1 MKDLLPIGSVVT
13 LKEGTKRLM
22 IIGRLQQNVRTKK
35 VYDYAGCLWPEGY
48 MDKDSCYVFDHED
61 IDCLYYIGLQD
72 IEEFNF
78 RFELDEMRK
87 KNKPI
92 DICLIGVLLVF
103 RFCKIR
109 SRKLDI
115 LDCLPLNC
123 RIHLDHALQNC
134 ISLSNIQDK
143 LF

>member
-13 LKEGTKRLM
+13 LKEGTKKLM

-78 RFELDEMRK
+78 RFELDEMIK
-87 KNKPI
+87 KQANRH
-92 DICLIGVLLVF
+92 LSIGILLVF
-103 RFCKIR
+103 RFRKIR
-109 SRKLDI
+109 SR
-115 LDCLPLNC
+115 N
-123 RIHLDHALQNC
+123 
-134 ISLSNIQDK
+134 
-143 LF
+143 

>member
-87 KNKPI
+87 KTSQQTF
-92 DICLIGVLLVF
+92 VYW
-103 RFCKIR
+103 RFI
-109 SRKLDI
+109 SLQISQDPVQKLDT